1 MGALTILSENKRKL
15 LKNKTKN
22 IGNNI
27 TITGRI
33 KKKLSDVTQGLKI
46 NIVYKLL
53 FDSRNFVMNS

>member
-1 MGALTILSENKRKL
+1 MGALTILSENNRKL

-27 TITGRI
+27 MITGRI

>member
-1 MGALTILSENKRKL
+1 MGALTILSENNRKL

-33 KKKLSDVTQGLKI
+33 KKRLSDVTQGLKI

>member
-1 MGALTILSENKRKL
+1 MGAVTILSENNRKL

-27 TITGRI
+27 MITGRI

>member
-1 MGALTILSENKRKL
+1 MGAVTILSENNRKL

>member
-1 MGALTILSENKRKL
+1 MGALTILSENNQKL

>member
-1 MGALTILSENKRKL
+1 MGALTILSENNRKL

>member
-1 MGALTILSENKRKL
+1 MGALTILSENNRKL

-33 KKKLSDVTQGLKI
+33 KKKLGDVTQGLKI

>member
-1 MGALTILSENKRKL
+1 MGALTTLSENNRKL